1 MARTTALLYCPP
13 PRTPGGSIVRRL
25 LILALALALGG
36 AALAADKDSSDTP
49 KAAATRTKLTSTR
62 VEVEWKDTLLRDVL
76 DELFKEKGGGVG
88 IRTDRNAVVLNTKI
102 TYKAKDKTIEE
113 VLNDLSEK
121 YEMGWYITSQQNG
134 SYDGAVWLE
143 KSKARGYAP
152 GKEPAKGETKP
163 DPKKEPPKKEEP
175 KKETPA
181 EDGGDKLEKTAN
193 NALKFAQDLIKDG
206 KVDKA
211 REYLKNNVIKKYP
224 KTKAAE
230 TAKELLEK
238 LDK

>member
-1 MARTTALLYCPP
+1 
-13 PRTPGGSIVRRL
+13 VRRL
-25 LILALALALGG
+25 LMLAFTLALALG
-36 AALAADKDSSDTP
+36 AARAADKDSSETT
-49 KAAATRTKLTSTR
+49 KAAATRNKLTSTK

-76 DELFKEKGGGVG
+76 DELFKEKGGGIG
-88 IRTDRNAVVLNTKI
+88 FRTDRTAVVLNTKI
-102 TYKAKDKTIEE
+102 TYKAKDKTIGE
-113 VLNDLSEK
+113 VLNDLSDK
-121 YEMGWYITSQQNG
+121 YEMGWYVTSQQNG
-134 SYDGAVWLE
+134 GYDGTVWLE

-163 DPKKEPPKKEEP
+163 EPKKPEPKKEEPKKEEPKKEEP
-175 KKETPA
+175 KKETPS
-181 EDGGDKLEKTAN
+181 EDDGDKLEKTAS

-211 REYLKNNVIKKYP
+211 KEYLKNTVIKKYP